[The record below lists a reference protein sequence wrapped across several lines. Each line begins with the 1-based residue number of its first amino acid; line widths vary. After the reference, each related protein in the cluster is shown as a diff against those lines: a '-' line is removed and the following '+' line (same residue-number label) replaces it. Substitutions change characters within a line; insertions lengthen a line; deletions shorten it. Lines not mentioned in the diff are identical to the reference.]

1 MGMRSAIAIALV
13 FAASPVLADE
23 AASALAD
30 CQAHQQRLEDLESN
44 AMAPAQAAGSGT
56 GWQPQRFGEDEIAH
70 QRALTDDACA
80 YARELRRKSGAPKMS
95 ANPTPP
101 PSIQPFRSDEPPPSS
116 QPPVFDEHPRLPA
129 AQPPSP
135 SPPPRKMVRRPPP
148 APQPSVGGTK
158 ARHPVDESQ

>member
-101 PSIQPFRSDEPPPSS
+101 PRN
-116 QPPVFDEHPRLPA
+116 
-129 AQPPSP
+129 
-135 SPPPRKMVRRPPP
+135 MVRRPPP

-158 ARHPVDESQ
+158 ARHPVDESQPATPAQQ